1 VPAWLQAFLLG
12 LVQGLTEF
20 LPVSSSGHLALVQQW
35 LGEDFTFLEQALVFD
50 LVLHLGTL
58 LPVFYF
64 YRRDLREILRSFFA
78 SSPLRHDGG
87 PIAWLRADEHRWLA
101 SMVVV
106 GTVPTGIMGIA
117 FKDFFEARFHNTF
130 DVCLELFISACLL
143 YATKFFAERA
153 EKVQAK
159 LTVWVAL
166 LVGIAQGFAI
176 APGISRSGATIA
188 VALLLGLPRE
198 LSARF
203 SFLLSI
209 PAILGAVV
217 LMLKDGLSMQES
229 SYGALVIGFFTSMV
243 FGYLS
248 LVMLVAL
255 VKRGGFHKFAYY
267 LWPVSIGAW
276 LYLR

>member
-20 LPVSSSGHLALVQQW
+20 LPVSSSGHLAIVQLW
-35 LGEDFTFLEQALVFD
+35 LGKDFMFLHEALAFD

-64 YRRDLREILRSFFA
+64 YRRELIEMVRSFFE
-78 SSPLRHDGG
+78 SSPIGHAGG
-87 PIAWLRADEHRWLA
+87 AIAWLRADDHRWLA
-101 SMVVV
+101 AMVVV
-106 GTVPTGIMGIA
+106 GTIPTGIIGVA
-117 FKDFFEARFHNTF
+117 FKDFFEARFHDPF
-130 DVCLELFISACLL
+130 DVCSELFISACLL
-143 YATKFFAERA
+143 YSTKFFAARA
-153 EKVQAK
+153 EKVQAE

-166 LVGIAQGFAI
+166 WVGVAQGLSI

-217 LMLKDGLSMQES
+217 LTLKDGISMGEGTA
-229 SYGALVIGFFTSMV
+229 GALAIGFFTSMIV
-243 FGYLS
+243 GYLS

-255 VKRGGFHKFAYY
+255 VKRGGFHNFAYY
-267 LWPVSIGAW
+267 LWPFSIGA
-276 LYLR
+276 YLLLR